1 MLRPARSRVG
11 AMACPRPAWAAASFA
26 RTCARCKNRT
36 RTPCFGIGTY
46 IDVAVLYYFHAAR
59 LSDNKRSYGGR
70 ADDEHAGG
78 TVSLYSNRLPE
89 RNGSTTP
96 RVERG
101 GLLPQVTRFRCPADL
116 PESSGKALMGRSVG
130 CVMIPAGASSA
141 CCPI

>member
-1 MLRPARSRVG
+1 MYHVSERLSNGHVQRGVRTIFARLQGEDKPSPLLWTMLRPARSIVG

-78 TVSLYSNRLPE
+78 TVSLYSHGLPE
-89 RNGSTTP
+89 RYG
-96 RVERG
+96 
-101 GLLPQVTRFRCPADL
+101 
-116 PESSGKALMGRSVG
+116 
-130 CVMIPAGASSA
+130 
-141 CCPI
+141 